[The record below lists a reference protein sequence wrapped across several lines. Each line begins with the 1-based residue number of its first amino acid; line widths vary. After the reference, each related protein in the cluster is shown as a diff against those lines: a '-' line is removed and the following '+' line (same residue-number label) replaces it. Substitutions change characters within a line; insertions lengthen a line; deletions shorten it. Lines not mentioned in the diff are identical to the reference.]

1 MNQRALRL
9 FSALLFGVF
18 LYLSQP
24 AHAGT
29 PQWVQVKS
37 PHFSVVTDAGEK
49 KGREVAVRFE
59 QMRAVFGKLFAR
71 ASVNVSVPLEIVA
84 FRNGKELSQVAPLYH
99 GKPTEIAGLFQGGED
114 RSFIMLDMSVD
125 NPFNVV
131 FHEYAHQLMDGNLK
145 DEAAPWFDEGFAEY
159 FATITVDGKQAR
171 VGKIPDDTYLILRHT
186 GMMKVTDLLSV
197 RHNSQAYNESGDHR
211 DVFYA
216 ESAMLVHYL
225 YDHQLVPK
233 LAVYFDLVNNKRIP
247 VEDAIQQTFGM
258 PAAGFEKAFRAYVS
272 DGKYTYQAMPTPAD
286 IEVTGYTS
294 APFAPSDVA
303 VLLADIHVHS
313 PDYHDKA
320 IAEYQE
326 ILKTDPQSA
335 SALRGLGYAY
345 LQNKDYDKAAEYFQR
360 AVKLN
365 SKDPRV
371 HYYVALLKSRDH
383 GNTFNYTDSRELP
396 LVISELETA
405 ISLDPSFAD
414 PYSLVAFAYAA
425 NHEREKGLA
434 SMQKA
439 LSLSPRN
446 EWYQF
451 NYAQMLIA
459 NQRLDDAEKVLHGLE
474 KTSNQQLAFSVQ
486 NSMQTIELMRQ
497 HPVHVSAQAEP
508 NENEGDEGSDSHP
521 IKLIPRPGGT
531 SRDTHITI
539 TLKPGQKPPKS
550 AEIRGNLASVDC
562 SKTKAITLT
571 VVSDSQTLKLQVP
584 DPRNLMVTGGG
595 TFSCSLANKKV
606 AVNYLDLGD
615 GEGIAM
621 ILQFLH

>member
-1 MNQRALRL
+1 
-9 FSALLFGVF
+9 
-18 LYLSQP
+18 
-24 AHAGT
+24 
-29 PQWVQVKS
+29 
-37 PHFSVVTDAGEK
+37 
-49 KGREVAVRFE
+49 
-59 QMRAVFGKLFAR
+59 
-71 ASVNVSVPLEIVA
+71 
-84 FRNGKELSQVAPLYH
+84 
-99 GKPTEIAGLFQGGED
+99 
-114 RSFIMLDMSVD
+114 
-125 NPFNVV
+125 
-131 FHEYAHQLMDGNLK
+131 
-145 DEAAPWFDEGFAEY
+145 
-159 FATITVDGKQAR
+159 
-171 VGKIPDDTYLILRHT
+171 
-186 GMMKVTDLLSV
+186 
-197 RHNSQAYNESGDHR
+197 
-211 DVFYA
+211 VFYA

-225 YDHQLVPK
+225 YDHQLVQK

-258 PAAGFEKAFRAYVS
+258 PAVEFEKAFRAYVS
-272 DGKYTYQAMPTPAD
+272 DGRYTYQAMPTPE
-286 IEVTGYTS
+286 IEVNGYTS
-294 APFAPSDVA
+294 APFAPTDA
-303 VLLADIHVHS
+303 ACLLADIHVHS

-320 IAEYQE
+320 ITEYQD
-326 ILKTDPQSA
+326 ILKADPQNA
-335 SALRGLGYAY
+335 AAYRGLGYAY
-345 LQNKDYDKAAEYFQR
+345 LGSKDYDKAADYFQR

-371 HYYVALLKSRDH
+371 HYYVARLKSRDH
-383 GNTFNYTDSRELP
+383 GNTFNYTDSQELP

-459 NQRLDDAEKVLHGLE
+459 NQRIDDAEKVLHALE
-474 KTSNQQLAFSVQ
+474 KSSNQQLAFNVQ
-486 NSMQTIELMRQ
+486 NSLNTIQLMRQ
-497 HPVHVSAQAEP
+497 HPVRVSGQWGTPAP
-508 NENEGDEGSDSHP
+508 DDSDSKDNNDHNAQP
-521 IKLIPRPGGT
+521 VNIGRANGSRPN
-531 SRDTHITI
+531 DTHITI

-562 SKTKAITLT
+562 SKAKAITLT
-571 VVSDSQTLKLQVP
+571 VVSDSQSLKLQVP
-584 DPRNLMVTGGG
+584 DPRNLMVTGGE

>member
-9 FSALLFGVF
+9 FSALSFGVF

-29 PQWVQVKS
+29 PQWVEVKS

-49 KGREVAVRFE
+49 KGREVATRFE

-71 ASVNVSVPLEIVA
+71 ASVNIPVPLQIVA
-84 FRNGKELSQVAPLYH
+84 FRNSKELSQMAPLYH
-99 GKPTEIAGLFQGGED
+99 GKPTEVAGLFQPGED

-131 FHEYAHQLMDGNLK
+131 FHEYAHQLMNGNLK

-159 FATITVDGKQAR
+159 FSTITVDGKQAR
-171 VGKIPDDTYLILRHT
+171 VGKIPDDTYLILRHS
-186 GMMKVTDLLSV
+186 GMMKVTDLMRV
-197 RHNSQAYNESGDHR
+197 QHNSQAYNESGDR
-211 DVFYA
+211 RSVFYA

-225 YDHQLVPK
+225 YDHQLVPT

-247 VEDAIQQTFGM
+247 VDDAVQQTFGM

-272 DGKYTYQAMPTPAD
+272 DGKYTYQAMPTPE
-286 IEVTGYTS
+286 IELAGYS
-294 APFAPSDVA
+294 SSPLALSDVA
-303 VLLADIHVHS
+303 ALIADIHVHS

-320 IAEYQE
+320 IAEYQD

-335 SALRGLGYAY
+335 AAMRGLGYAY
-345 LQNKDYDKAAEYFQR
+345 LENKDYDKAGDYFQR

-365 SKDPRV
+365 SKDARV
-371 HYYVALLKSRDH
+371 HYYVALLKSREH
-383 GNTFNYTDSRELP
+383 GNTFNFTDSQELP
-396 LVISELETA
+396 EVISELEAA
-405 ISLDPSFAD
+405 ISLDPTFAD
-414 PYSLVAFAYAA
+414 PYSLIAFAYAA

-446 EWYQF
+446 EAYQF

-459 NQRLDDAEKVLHGLE
+459 NQRLDDAEKVLHALE

-486 NSMQTIELMRQ
+486 NSLNTVHMMRQ
-497 HPVHVSAQAEP
+497 HPIYMSSQTGP
-508 NENEGDEGSDSHP
+508 NENEDADGNDNHP
-521 IKLIPRPGGT
+521 VKLIPRPGGA
-531 SRDTHITI
+531 SRESHITI
-539 TLKPGQKPPKS
+539 TLKPGQKPPKN

-562 SKTKAITLT
+562 SRPKAVTFT
-571 VVSDSQTLKLQVP
+571 VMSDSQTVKLQVP
-584 DPRNLMVTGGG
+584 DPKNLLVTGGG

>member
-1 MNQRALRL
+1 MR
-9 FSALLFGVF
+9 
-18 LYLSQP
+18 
-24 AHAGT
+24 
-29 PQWVQVKS
+29 VQ
-37 PHFSVVTDAGEK
+37 
-49 KGREVAVRFE
+49 
-59 QMRAVFGKLFAR
+59 
-71 ASVNVSVPLEIVA
+71 
-84 FRNGKELSQVAPLYH
+84 
-99 GKPTEIAGLFQGGED
+99 
-114 RSFIMLDMSVD
+114 
-125 NPFNVV
+125 
-131 FHEYAHQLMDGNLK
+131 
-145 DEAAPWFDEGFAEY
+145 
-159 FATITVDGKQAR
+159 
-171 VGKIPDDTYLILRHT
+171 
-186 GMMKVTDLLSV
+186 
-197 RHNSQAYNESGDHR
+197 HNSQAYNESGDR
-211 DVFYA
+211 RTVFYA

-233 LAVYFDLVNNKRIP
+233 LALYFDLVNNKRVP

-258 PAAGFEKAFRAYVS
+258 PAAEFEKAFRAYVS
-272 DGKYTYQAMPTPAD
+272 DGRYTYQAMPTPAD

-303 VLLADIHVHS
+303 ALLADIHVHS

-345 LQNKDYDKAAEYFQR
+345 LESKDYDKAAEYFQR

-371 HYYVALLKSRDH
+371 HYYVALLKSREH
-383 GNTFNYTDSRELP
+383 GNTFNFTDSQELP
-396 LVISELETA
+396 EVISELETA
-405 ISLDPSFAD
+405 ISLDPTFAD
-414 PYSLVAFAYAA
+414 PYSLIAFAYAA

-446 EWYQF
+446 EVYEF
-451 NYAQMLIA
+451 NLAQMLIN
-459 NQRLDDAEKVLHGLE
+459 NQRLDDAEKVLHALE

-486 NSMQTIELMRQ
+486 NSLHTVQLMRQ
-497 HPVHVSAQAEP
+497 QPVHVSVKSRTPEPDDSDNKDDNDHNAQPVNIGRAPGSRP
-508 NENEGDEGSDSHP
+508 N
-521 IKLIPRPGGT
+521 
-531 SRDTHITI
+531 DTHVTI

-550 AEIRGNLASVDC
+550 ALIRGNLASVDC

-584 DPRNLMVTGGG
+584 DPKNLMVTGGG

-615 GEGIAM
+615 GTGIAM

>member
-1 MNQRALRL
+1 MNQRALL
-9 FSALLFGVF
+9 PLSLLSLAFALCFAP
-18 LYLSQP
+18 S
-24 AHAGT
+24 AHAGS
-29 PQWVQVKS
+29 PQWVEVKS

-49 KGREVAVRFE
+49 KGREVATRFE

-71 ASVNVSVPLEIVA
+71 ASVNVPVPLQIVA
-84 FRNGKELSQVAPLYH
+84 FRNGKELSQMAPLYH
-99 GKPTEIAGLFQGGED
+99 GKPTEVAGLFQPGED

-131 FHEYAHQLMDGNLK
+131 FHEYAHQLMNGNLK

-171 VGKIPDDTYLILRHT
+171 VGKIPEDTFLILRHA
-186 GMMKVTDLLSV
+186 GMMKVTDLMRV
-197 RHNSQAYNESGDHR
+197 RHNSQAYNESGDR
-211 DVFYA
+211 RSVFYA

-225 YDHQLVPK
+225 YDHQLVQK
-233 LAVYFDLVNNKRIP
+233 LAIYFDLVNTRRLP

-258 PAAGFEKAFRAYVS
+258 TAADFEKAFRAYVQ
-272 DGKYTYQAMPTPAD
+272 DGRYTYQAMPTPE
-286 IEVTGYTS
+286 IEMAGYS
-294 APFAPSDVA
+294 SSPFASSDVA
-303 VLLADIHVHS
+303 ALLADIHGHS

-335 SALRGLGYAY
+335 TALRGLGYAY
-345 LQNKDYDKAAEYFQR
+345 FQDKDYDKAGDYFQR

-365 SKDPRV
+365 TKDARV
-371 HYYVALLKSRDH
+371 HYYVALLKSREH
-383 GNTFNYTDSRELP
+383 GNTINFTNSPDLP
-396 LVISELETA
+396 QVISELETA

-414 PYSLVAFAYAA
+414 PYSIVAFAYAA
-425 NHEREKGLA
+425 NQEREKGLA

-446 EWYQF
+446 EAYQF
-451 NYAQMLIA
+451 NYAQMLIT
-459 NQRLDDAEKVLHGLE
+459 NQRLDDAEKVLHSLE
-474 KTSNQQLAFSVQ
+474 KTSDQQLAFNVQ
-486 NSMQTIELMRQ
+486 NSMHTIQLMRQ
-497 HPVHVSAQAEP
+497 HPVHVSMQTAA
-508 NENEGDEGSDSHP
+508 NENDDNDEGSDSHP
-521 IKLIPRPGGT
+521 IKLAPGSGGAQRE
-531 SRDTHITI
+531 SHITI
-539 TLKPGQKPPKS
+539 TLKPGQKPPKN
-550 AEIRGNLASVDC
+550 AAIRGKLASVDC
-562 SKTKAITLT
+562 SKPKAVTFT

-584 DPRNLMVTGGG
+584 DPKNLLVTGGG
-595 TFSCSLANKKV
+595 TFSCSLADKKV